1 MSKGIN
7 STNEK
12 EINAWKSTR
21 RIYSTTPVQT
31 KHTLHILYIT
41 VIVNSV
47 KLQCAQDHPNVR
59 SFQSLSL
66 LIYFRF
72 VFR

>member
-1 MSKGIN
+1 MHGRAQ
-7 STNEK
+7 EGF
-12 EINAWKSTR
+12 
-21 RIYSTTPVQT
+21 VQQHLF
-31 KHTLHILYIT
+31 KQNILSIYIT

-47 KLQCAQDHPNVR
+47 KLQCAQDHLNVR